1 MLAELL
7 IRDLALIERA
17 DLAFGPGLNVITG
30 ETGAGKSLLVG
41 ALELLLGAKPK
52 PGRVRTGAAKA
63 TVEARFVL
71 EAAAV
76 SGSLARWARRYN
88 PELGAEWK
96 SLRREGTRGEEREL
110 ILGRSLTADGR
121 TRSYVNNR
129 PVTRE
134 ALLELAPRLFEIH
147 GQNDPQ
153 RLHDPAEQL
162 RLLDGFGK
170 LEAPLRAYREARAK
184 WQSLVDEALRL
195 EREAAD
201 RGARLDL
208 ARFQLSELAAA
219 APDPEEKA
227 RLEPE
232 REILRHAAAIGQG
245 LAQACEDLSDA
256 DGSAQ
261 ERIRRAQRFLETW
274 KGQVSALAEP
284 FESLAEAEVHL
295 SDASRALRSLGERL
309 ETDPER
315 LEQVEARLAEL
326 ERLERKY
333 KTDVAGLAAR
343 RHELEG
349 EVARL
354 ESDEAK
360 HGTHEAE
367 IAAARAAVLA
377 RGGELRRARKALRS
391 KLVKAV
397 ESVFRDLGLAN
408 ARFDVKLGQRGDPD
422 SSSEGGLTAAN
433 ASDPAVIDAD
443 RARFGERGI
452 DRIEF
457 VLSAN
462 PGEPLQKLRQVA
474 SGGET
479 SRIMLALRS
488 ALADAGEKRTL
499 LFDEIDAG
507 VGGRLGPVV
516 GAHLAKLGRFH
527 QVLCVTHLPAIAA
540 MADKHLK
547 ATKRVEGGRTVTRVE
562 ELSGEPRVLEIAD
575 MIAGGAAHETA
586 KAEARRLLGLA
597 S

>member
-17 DLAFGPGLNVITG
+17 ELSFGPGLNVITG

-41 ALELLLGAKPK
+41 ALELLLGERPK
-52 PGRVRTGAAKA
+52 PGRVRTGAEKA

-71 EAAAV
+71 EPAALT
-76 SGSLARWARRYN
+76 GSLARWARRYN
-88 PELGAEWK
+88 PELGQDWK
-96 SLRREGTRGEEREL
+96 VSRKSGTRGEGLEL
-110 ILGRSLTADGR
+110 ILSRSVTADGR

-147 GQNDPQ
+147 GQNDHQ
-153 RLHDPAEQL
+153 RLHDPSEQL

-170 LEAPLRAYREARAK
+170 LDAPLRAYREARAK
-184 WQSLVDEALRL
+184 WQKLVDEALRL

-201 RGARLDL
+201 RVGRIDL
-208 ARFQLSELAAA
+208 ARFQLAELAAA
-219 APDPEEKA
+219 AIDPEEKA

-232 REILRHAAAIGQG
+232 RQILRHAAAIGQG
-245 LAQACEDLSDA
+245 LAQACEELADI

-284 FESLAEAEVHL
+284 AESLAAAEVHL
-295 SDASRALRSLGERL
+295 AEAARALRSLEGRL
-309 ETDPER
+309 ESDPER
-315 LEQVEARLAEL
+315 LEHVEARLAEI

-333 KTDVAGLAAR
+333 KTDVAGLAER
-343 RHELEG
+343 RRELEA

-354 ESDEAK
+354 EQDEAK
-360 HGTHEAE
+360 HGATAEE
-367 IAAARAAVLA
+367 IAQARADVLV

-391 KLVKAV
+391 KLVK
-397 ESVFRDLGLAN
+397 SVGAAFRDLGLGN
-408 ARFDVKLGQRGDPD
+408 ASFDVKLGQRG
-422 SSSEGGLTAAN
+422 EEEGLTAAN
-433 ASDPAVIDAD
+433 PADPAVIEAD
-443 RARFGERGI
+443 RALFGERGI

-479 SRIMLALRS
+479 ARIMLALRG

-499 LFDEIDAG
+499 LFDEIDSG

-547 ATKRVEGGRTVTRVE
+547 VTKRVEGGRTATRVE